1 MGLVKD
7 VGGLSGGLEEVD
19 FGGKFKF
26 VFVEVDDDL
35 DTNLMLISS
44 CSPMASS
51 TAFSK
56 PG

>member
-1 MGLVKD
+1 MGLVKG

-26 VFVEVDDDL
+26 VFVEADDDL

-51 TAFSK
+51 TALSK

>member
-1 MGLVKD
+1 M
-7 VGGLSGGLEEVD
+7 GLSGGLEEVD

-26 VFVEVDDDL
+26 VVVEADDDL

-51 TAFSK
+51 TALSK